1 MSFISCAVL
10 AIYLDTVL
18 TGVCRQKCLIWTVEW
33 ITPDGERRIRTC
45 LESCRIAEAYDR
57 VYPLPKECKKEN
69 TQDQRQQQEDPEQ
82 QPQPQPQPEAGAG
95 AGAGPEEQPQ
105 PEVEPESTEIT
116 SHRDMYFYLHRPRT
130 ATKQPVLIPLPP
142 CISFTSALRRR
153 TVLEFPTVYVLAE
166 SPDTLRGMGKFLLE
180 EEYLQTVSGTSEKE
194 ADPGGPGSVQGAA
207 GGTQPSGVVDLDQ
220 VDEKKVLEVLKQDL
234 FEPVPAVTDTG

>member
-10 AIYLDTVL
+10 AIYLDTGL

-82 QPQPQPQPEAGAG
+82 QP
-95 AGAGPEEQPQ
+95 QPQ

-207 GGTQPSGVVDLDQ
+207 GETQPSGVVDLDQ

>member
-10 AIYLDTVL
+10 AIYLDTGL

-82 QPQPQPQPEAGAG
+82 QP
-95 AGAGPEEQPQ
+95 QPQ

-166 SPDTLRGMGKFLLE
+166 SPDTLRGMDKFLLE

-207 GGTQPSGVVDLDQ
+207 GETQPSGVVDLDQ

-234 FEPVPAVTDTG
+234 FEPVPAVADTG